1 VVADERK
8 SEVLQ
13 ESAEEKEFS
22 LKDLQAV
29 GSLEGAVE
37 LAISR
42 RVDDFLWKGI
52 ADWNKWFT
60 RLFKVGLA
68 DLALDWDTTREIIER
83 RHLLVHNAGRV
94 SRRYL
99 DAVPGAREQYSLGD
113 NLSVDESY
121 VETAIDQLTVLGV
134 LLPIQ
139 AWVSLFKDEQGD
151 AASNLSLI
159 VYDFVLSARWPIVKA
174 LCPFGREIASDQ
186 QGRWVFQ
193 CNEWLAGKR
202 MEGLDAIRTEV
213 ASWDTS
219 GASLTFTLV
228 RWSLL
233 DEPER
238 ALEELPIAIR
248 AGALTREEAY
258 EWPILADV
266 REHPGFTEVM
276 KGIRAEEGG
285 RNRGLDW
292 VMAGNGG
299 HSFHRPKCRH
309 RPSPSRRVRREEA
322 YKSGLRPCKVCEP

>member
-134 LLPIQ
+134 LLQ
-139 AWVSLFKDEQGD
+139 FKHGFRSLRKSKG
-151 AASNLSLI
+151 
-159 VYDFVLSARWPIVKA
+159 
-174 LCPFGREIASDQ
+174 
-186 QGRWVFQ
+186 
-193 CNEWLAGKR
+193 
-202 MEGLDAIRTEV
+202 M
-213 ASWDTS
+213 
-219 GASLTFTLV
+219 
-228 RWSLL
+228 LL
-233 DEPER
+233 P
-238 ALEELPIAIR
+238 
-248 AGALTREEAY
+248 T
-258 EWPILADV
+258 
-266 REHPGFTEVM
+266 
-276 KGIRAEEGG
+276 
-285 RNRGLDW
+285 
-292 VMAGNGG
+292 
-299 HSFHRPKCRH
+299 
-309 RPSPSRRVRREEA
+309 
-322 YKSGLRPCKVCEP
+322 